1 MHCTCYLRK
10 GIVYI
15 PTLGMMDKGL
25 YRHIEPV
32 ATSPQSNTDALRE
45 IFAEAFA
52 RGNPKVP
59 LLKQPDTSP
68 SVLLKYAGVKT
79 WRAFALEA
87 STWSVDERDGQYKIL
102 WYRKDPPNGWT
113 RDKSQ
118 DEIFPAGS
126 SASEVIE
133 RMIAILQETA
143 PRPPSN
149 T

>member
-10 GIVYI
+10 AIVYI

-32 ATSPQSNTDALRE
+32 AFAPLSDEDSLRR

-68 SVLLKYAGVKT
+68 SVILKYAGVKT
-79 WRAFALEA
+79 WRSFVRDA
-87 STWSVDERDGQYKIL
+87 STWSIDEREGTYKIIG
-102 WYRKDPPNGWT
+102 YRKDPPNGWT
-113 RDKSQ
+113 HDRSQ
-118 DEIFPAGS
+118 DEIFPEGT
-126 SASEVIE
+126 SANEVIE
-133 RMIAILQETA
+133 RMIAILQEA
-143 PRPPSN
+143 ARAQPQ
-149 T
+149 